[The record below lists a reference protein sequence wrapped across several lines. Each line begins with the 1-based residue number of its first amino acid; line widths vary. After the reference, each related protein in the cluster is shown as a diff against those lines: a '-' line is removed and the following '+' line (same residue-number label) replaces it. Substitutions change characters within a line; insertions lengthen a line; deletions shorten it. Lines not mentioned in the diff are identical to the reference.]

1 MAALFCPCRYMMG
14 EAEVREAVASALRL
28 VNMQDYMYR
37 ATHTLS
43 GGQRQRVAIAGVVGG
58 GSVCCRCRRGGQR
71 QRITIAGACC
81 RLHGAPHDALSLLSR
96 GWSSPSG
103 FGRVL

>member
-1 MAALFCPCRYMMG
+1 MG

-43 GGQRQRVAIAGVVGG
+43 GGQRLSQVW
-58 GSVCCRCRRGGQR
+58 SLGGQQ
-71 QRITIAGACC
+71 QRIAIAGACC
-81 RLHGAPHDALSLLSR
+81 RLLGAPRDAHSLLSR
-96 GWSSPSG
+96 GMKLTKVFDRVRAFRIPQELG
-103 FGRVL
+103 FSCACHCPPRRCLG

>member
-1 MAALFCPCRYMMG
+1 MG

-43 GGQRQRVAIAGVVGG
+43 GGQRQRVAIAGVVRG
-58 GSVCCRCRRGGQR
+58 GSGYRRCGLWEGSSRGSPSQVHV
-71 QRITIAGACC
+71 AGCLGPRAMPTACC
-81 RLHGAPHDALSLLSR
+81 QG
-96 GWSSPSG
+96 G
-103 FGRVL
+103 

>member
-1 MAALFCPCRYMMG
+1 MG

-58 GSVCCRCRRGGQR
+58 AAVIAGVFRGGSGRGSLSQVR
-71 QRITIAGACC
+71 VAGCIGLHTMPSACC
-81 RLHGAPHDALSLLSR
+81 QGARAR
-96 GWSSPSG
+96 
-103 FGRVL
+103 

>member
-1 MAALFCPCRYMMG
+1 MG

-43 GGQRQRVAIAGVVGG
+43 GGQRQRVAIAG
-58 GSVCCRCRRGGQR
+58 
-71 QRITIAGACC
+71 ACC
-81 RLHGAPHDALSLLSR
+81 RLHWDPHDALSLLSR
-96 GWSSPSG
+96 G
-103 FGRVL
+103 